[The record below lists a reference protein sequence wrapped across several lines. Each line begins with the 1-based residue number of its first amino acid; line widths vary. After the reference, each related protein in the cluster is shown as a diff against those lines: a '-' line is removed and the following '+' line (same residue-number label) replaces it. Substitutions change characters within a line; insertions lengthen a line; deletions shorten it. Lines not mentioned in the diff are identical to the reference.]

1 MKMKVIND
9 IREYYRLFDDITD
22 EQIARDLKGSL
33 GETVVN
39 INLAINDL
47 KKTFQKVLPNI
58 IKRYLGR

>member
-1 MKMKVIND
+1 MKVIND

-39 INLAINDL
+39 INLAMNDL

>member
-39 INLAINDL
+39 INLAMNDL